1 MMAKDEV
8 DACFTET
15 RRHIDTAE
23 RKLTE
28 ADIEGAYRHLVEA
41 EYIQYRLRQDLF
53 ERIPRENAVQ
63 PRAGR
68 RIAA

>member
-1 MMAKDEV
+1 MMARDEV
-8 DACFTET
+8 DACFSEI
-15 RRHIDTAE
+15 RRHTDTAE

-28 ADIEGAYRHLVEA
+28 ADIEGAYRHLCEA

-53 ERIPRENAVQ
+53 DRIPRENAVQ
-63 PRAGR
+63 PRTR